1 MKRKQKLMRRHVMI
15 KKAGHRV
22 AEQIRSS
29 SNRWLMCRNIKN
41 SYRTV
46 KKKQNQRIKKWAK
59 TWIGPSQE
67 DIQIAEK
74 HMERLFTSLVIK
86 NMQNTTTKKCR
97 CVCNRMARTKK
108 TDRTSVV
115 KMRSRANPHMMKVL
129 PGVDVKLPRWCHWAR
144 GLGKCCS
151 LFHYYIVFPPWR
163 WNKYKYPQEHR

>member
-1 MKRKQKLMRRHVMI
+1 MKRKKKLMRRHVMI
-15 KKAGHRV
+15 KKASHRV
-22 AEQIRSS
+22 EEYICSS

-41 SYRTV
+41 YRTI
-46 KKKQNQRIKKWAK
+46 KKKQNKRIKKWAK

-67 DIQIAEK
+67 DIQIAKK
-74 HMERLFTSLVIK
+74 HMERLFTSPVIK
-86 NMQNTTTKKCR
+86 NMQNTTTKKCH

-108 TDRTSVV
+108 TDHTSVV
-115 KMRSRANPHMMKVL
+115 RMRNRANPHMMKVL
-129 PGVDVKLPRWCHWAR
+129 PGADFKLPRWCHRTR